1 MAGELL
7 EFSDGTLGLALNLE
21 GGFLG
26 AVRFS
31 AAFGES
37 DLLTHRQGT
46 RAKHQSNSTNE
57 TTKEIANVKVSGSV
71 RGRLLNGLAG
81 LIDGRGKM
89 APNGVRAE
97 RSGE

>member
-37 DLLTHRQGT
+37 D
-46 RAKHQSNSTNE
+46 
-57 TTKEIANVKVSGSV
+57 
-71 RGRLLNGLAG
+71 
-81 LIDGRGKM
+81 
-89 APNGVRAE
+89 
-97 RSGE
+97 